1 MSNKSI
7 DKMAAQFTSAEELQA
22 YCDAQYKTIISLNK
36 KLTENERELE
46 KLRDEVELLRSQNTT
61 LNAQASVIEKRDG
74 SNQFQVSDE
83 ETTCMIQLAMIR
95 SNAMQRE
102 LSNEEAK
109 RFETFAKVLHLIR
122 GKDVKKEDDKLDKL
136 SSDELLKLIDS
147 TMKDPQ

>member
-7 DKMAAQFTSAEELQA
+7 DKMAAQFTSPEELQA

-46 KLRDEVELLRSQNTT
+46 KLRDEVEQLRSQNTT
-61 LNAQASVIEKRDG
+61 LTAQASVIEKRDG

-95 SNAMQRE
+95 NNAMQRE

-122 GKDVKKEDDKLDKL
+122 GKEVKKEDDKLDKL